1 MARKEPPLDQAL
13 AVVIDVVT
21 RVSPYRWYTL
31 RMDLDSLFQY
41 PHDRGFVLGDML
53 DRLER
58 SPELKGSPL
67 PERALAVVIDAI
79 TSLPVERWISLR
91 AQLDKVAQYPHK
103 RDAVLKEML
112 CQLREPAHSTAP
124 PRHALA
130 PNVIA
135 LWPEDRPP
143 VANPAGRG
151 RYPRGVE
158 ALRRWHRLYPGAYCY
173 LWNNCLPEN
182 RGLVVQLLGE
192 AKTHNEQ
199 GMWKVR
205 GITGMMQVGIT
216 TGTVTGPTLE
226 GCASEV
232 NLRRCPAP
240 KGVSTA

>member
-41 PHDRGFVLGDML
+41 PHDCGFVLGDML

-103 RDAVLKEML
+103 RDAVLKVML
-112 CQLREPAHSTAP
+112 CQLTRRVVPLRLQIIRGGGQPTAP
-124 PRHALA
+124 CDPAL
-130 PNVIA
+130 
-135 LWPEDRPP
+135 
-143 VANPAGRG
+143 
-151 RYPRGVE
+151 RGVPT
-158 ALRRWHRLYPGAYCY
+158 RLQ
-173 LWNNCLPEN
+173 
-182 RGLVVQLLGE
+182 VI
-192 AKTHNEQ
+192 Q
-199 GMWKVR
+199 GGR
-205 GITGMMQVGIT
+205 
-216 TGTVTGPTLE
+216 
-226 GCASEV
+226 
-232 NLRRCPAP
+232 AP
-240 KGVSTA
+240 S